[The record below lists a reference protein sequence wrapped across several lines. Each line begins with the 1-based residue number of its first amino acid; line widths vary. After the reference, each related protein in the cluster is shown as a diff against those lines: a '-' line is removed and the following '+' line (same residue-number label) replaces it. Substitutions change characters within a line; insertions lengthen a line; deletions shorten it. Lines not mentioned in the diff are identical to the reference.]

1 VTCRDLNSLQAFKWK
16 GGLELV
22 ALLMVLIEDLL
33 SGLLEYMDSILL
45 NLVPM
50 AFYADEFLDQML
62 GRAVISELFDIL
74 FTFGVSLIILKFIKK
89 GFDTYILWI
98 DGDADTDPILY
109 LTYFVKALVVAI
121 SFPTLYGWMATIV
134 QDLTDKL
141 LNIISR
147 GVTADFS
154 VIIVGI
160 ISGGIV
166 PGIIGLIFF
175 GCLLFLYIK
184 FLQTGLEILV
194 LRLGIPL
201 ACVGLVASDQ
211 GVFKTYMQKFSQAMI
226 TVMLQI
232 ALLKLGIALV
242 MNGHLIWATA
252 TILMAI
258 RTPKFLQEFIIIS
271 GGQGGMMGKAYQ
283 ATRLVQMFRGAMR

>member
-1 VTCRDLNSLQAFKWK
+1 M
-16 GGLELV
+16 E
-22 ALLMVLIEDLL
+22 ALLMVLIEALL
-33 SGLLEYMDSILL
+33 SGVLEYIDSILL

-50 AFYADEFLDQML
+50 AFYAEQFLDQML
-62 GRAVISELFDIL
+62 GRDVITELFNIL
-74 FTFGVSLIILKFIKK
+74 FSFGVSLIILKFIKK

-134 QDLTDKL
+134 QELTDKL

-147 GVTADFS
+147 GVIVDFG

-160 ISGGIV
+160 ISRGLV
-166 PGIIGLIFF
+166 PAIIGLIFF
-175 GCLLFLYIK
+175 GCLLYLYIK

-194 LRLGIPL
+194 LRMGIPL
-201 ACVGLVASDQ
+201 ACVGLVDSDQ
-211 GVFKTYMQKFSQAMI
+211 GVFKTYMQKFFQSMI

-232 ALLKLGIALV
+232 LLLKLSLALV
-242 MNGHLIWATA
+242 INGHLIWATA
-252 TILMAI
+252 TIFMAL
-258 RTPKFLQEFIIIS
+258 RTPKFLQEFIILP
-271 GGQGGMMGKAYQ
+271 GGQGGGMMKAYH
-283 ATRLVQMFRGAMR
+283 ATRLVQMVRGVMK

>member
-1 VTCRDLNSLQAFKWK
+1 M
-16 GGLELV
+16 V

-166 PGIIGLIFF
+166 PGIIGLIFSDVSF
-175 GCLLFLYIK
+175 FYI
-184 FLQTGLEILV
+184 
-194 LRLGIPL
+194 
-201 ACVGLVASDQ
+201 
-211 GVFKTYMQKFSQAMI
+211 
-226 TVMLQI
+226 
-232 ALLKLGIALV
+232 
-242 MNGHLIWATA
+242 
-252 TILMAI
+252 
-258 RTPKFLQEFIIIS
+258 
-271 GGQGGMMGKAYQ
+271 
-283 ATRLVQMFRGAMR
+283 